1 MREQHQPI
9 YNFLIAHHGES
20 DLKSRLEALAAQ
32 ANTDLETILAE
43 AEADDEQSLFQ
54 YLYAVIGSPE
64 RWQADLKKLI
74 EDAKD
79 IDSVILGIQWRYI
92 FAGEISDELLTKWY
106 RRFYKDRSYIFIW
119 LTINKSY
126 DYMMRIPPKN
136 NLPLFRAAVSELE
149 PNSSF
154 LSQLFRRYATQEEW
168 EAEVEKLIKEIEP
181 RTKGHAASTRLVGIH
196 SEREEAELSLPLQEK
211 LIKKYGEEA
220 LEYLNYFVNWRFRA
234 LIEEAIASTP
244 DNQQLLAEIRKIQ
257 GKNWS
262 QFVRQFSIWA
272 KLLYARDAAY
282 FGSFIWDN
290 IGYGSNRDFKC
301 IRELADRARR
311 DGHRDLFRKMAATLD
326 DRGYWNADV
335 REVLARRDLTPTT
348 LALEMDRLDVR
359 RSGTW
364 VYKIFI
370 DDDNA
375 AKLYSYKPD
384 IWREYVWRY
393 LVNAEAG
400 GYSQLLQAIQDAGD
414 DEFYIRVFRRVA
426 TQETWDSEMEK
437 LFARDLPPERI
448 LEEIDKRKPTD
459 VHKISPGIMHKF
471 LTKYG
476 DAVMP
481 FFENYID
488 WTSPERLNALFELD
502 IDRGELLKE
511 LQAIARRQPFEF
523 GNQAKVWAIRLYDK
537 SPDFFGRFVARYL
550 TRANDEVSKEL
561 LRRFEANKQYDLFEQ
576 LFPRIYWGKDWD
588 AQINALIDTVRDDQ
602 ELLTLL
608 QRRTSRWQNLSDEI
622 AEKLYARN
630 ATEFRPYIIE
640 HLGSQTR
647 WWSDH
652 HKYNRLENLAKQ
664 NKDTEL
670 LNLLKPPKTSEKDID
685 AEIRKLVKQ
694 DLSWEELDAQ
704 AKKINVEG
712 VFHVKQKEF
721 LTTLLKRYGE
731 AMIPAM
737 VNYLENT
744 YWQQLHLPDTATVKE
759 IADPALYRR
768 YIFARRDS
776 LAWTEELEKI
786 LDSTLSDEEFAIQL
800 TMLTPSGAA
809 PGTLSS
815 RLAESLYR
823 RSPSIARPFIER
835 FLGNNY
841 YTGLLELAGEHGDN
855 ELQDSLTALALLETD
870 RLIQNKQYE
879 AKRNYQKKVQNE
891 EFQKIKSDVQPFL
904 KYLDA
909 LYKESPAAFVQHAS
923 TILRHVRPGREGLNG
938 ATLEHNL
945 LWKALS
951 ETHWEDWQRD
961 PAAIRD
967 LLESPNFLIQITA
980 LNTLRDGSPEAAA
993 RVVENLRSFRV
1004 LLLSDTFKDTK
1015 RAALECLEAAGRNG
1029 EPFLTPILE
1038 LLQIV
1043 VDFTVA
1049 RRSISDEIA
1058 VSMARLL
1065 SLRQERIG

>member
-9 YNFLIAHHGES
+9 YDFLIAHHGEP

-43 AEADDEQSLFQ
+43 LDADTEQDMFER
-54 YLYAVIGSPE
+54 LYAVIGSQE
-64 RWQADLKKLI
+64 RWQADVRHMI
-74 EDAKD
+74 ETGKNMNE
-79 IDSVILGIQWRYI
+79 ITRGIYWRRA
-92 FAGEISDELLTKWY
+92 FMSEIGDELLAMWY
-106 RRFYKDRSYIFIW
+106 KRFRIEEVSLLRNYVLHNSY
-119 LTINKSY
+119 SY
-126 DYMMRIPPKN
+126 MLQIESG
-136 NLPLFRAAVSELE
+136 NLPKFRAAVAERGDDTWFAQS
-149 PNSSF
+149 
-154 LSQLFRRYATQEEW
+154 LFRRYATQEEW
-168 EAEVEKLIKEIEP
+168 ENAAQKLLEGKP
-181 RTKGHAASTRLVGIH
+181 TKDKSKVSEQLAVLH
-196 SEREEAELSLPLQEK
+196 SEREEAELPLPLQEK

-290 IGYGSNRDFKC
+290 TGYGSNRDFKC
-301 IRELADRARR
+301 IRELVDRARR

-326 DRGYWNADV
+326 DRKYWNADV
-335 REVLARRDLTPTT
+335 REVLARRDLTSTT

-359 RSGTW
+359 RSGVW

-488 WTSPERLNALFELD
+488 WASPERLNALFELD

-602 ELLTLL
+602 ELITLL

-721 LTTLLKRYGE
+721 LTALLKRYGE

-835 FLGNNY
+835 FLGNNNY
-841 YTGLLELAGEHGDN
+841 YIGLLEVAGEYGDN

-923 TILRHVRPGREGLNG
+923 AILRHVRPGREGLNG

-945 LWKALS
+945 LWKALT
-951 ETHWEDWQRD
+951 ENHWQDWQRD

-980 LNTLRDGSPEAAA
+980 LNILRDGSPEAAA
-993 RVVENLRSFRV
+993 RVVENLRSFHV

-1029 EPFLTPILE
+1029 EPFLSPILE

-1065 SLRQERIG
+1065 SLRQERIS